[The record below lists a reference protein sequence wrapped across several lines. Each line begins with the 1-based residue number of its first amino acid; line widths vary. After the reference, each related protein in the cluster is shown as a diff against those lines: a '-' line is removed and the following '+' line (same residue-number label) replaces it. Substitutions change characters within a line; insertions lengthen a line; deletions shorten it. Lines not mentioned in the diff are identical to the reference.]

1 MGEIQKGK
9 LFFEGEIP
17 QQVISILNKHNL
29 FYDGGAV
36 RVKRG
41 GKEVVVEELFLAG
54 EEEEVNKA
62 WEEIYNLPECLKDV
76 ELFTKE
82 EIDRRYTPVFNM
94 IIESMKRGKEND

>member
-1 MGEIQKGK
+1 MSEIQRGK

-17 QQVISILNKHNL
+17 QQVIGIVNKYNL

-41 GKEVVVEELFLAG
+41 EKEVVVEELFLAG